1 MIRLERCLNGG
12 NPRIKIEHPYH
23 LKEEVKALGSR
34 WDPRGKFW
42 HMPWTPRSVHSIMAK
57 FPDVEFDLSS
67 EVADL
72 AKRSSSID
80 QVNIETHLPKAIF
93 KPWDHQPV
101 GVSMIG
107 QLDGC
112 ILNWDVG
119 AGKTKTVYDAIL
131 HYGFT
136 RTLIVCPHKVV
147 SKVWGRQCKMHLP
160 RDYNLKVLPLDRQTI
175 PKRALKIEEAALSGV
190 PFMAVINFEVIWREP
205 MLSTLSGITWDLV
218 VVDESHRIARHST
231 KSGKALWNKIGPK
244 SKHRVCLSG
253 TVLSNGPVDAFG
265 QTLFADPSLFGE
277 SFMRFRSRF
286 CVMGGFE
293 GKEIL
298 GYQNVDQFR
307 ETLGQITH
315 RVRIDDI
322 LELPP
327 MVDEQI
333 QIDLPK
339 KTMAV
344 YETLK
349 NEFVAELTDG
359 TVVADNIL
367 VKLLRL
373 QQITS
378 GYCPTEDPETGRE
391 RIEVLDSEKI
401 DAFTDKMKEI
411 DPREPVVVF
420 VRFVYDIENI
430 MKACADIDRPCYR
443 ISGGYDEM
451 EQWEEDSDLGLGP
464 VVVVQIQSGG
474 EGLDFTR
481 AHYCFMYSI
490 GFSRREYVQ
499 ARGRI
504 RRPGQKAGSCY
515 FYQMVARGT
524 VDQYVY
530 AAIGKKQKV
539 VDSVVEM
546 LKHGSHDLGG
556 SGAGG

>member
-1 MIRLERCLNGG
+1 
-12 NPRIKIEHPYH
+12 
-23 LKEEVKALGSR
+23 
-34 WDPRGKFW
+34 
-42 HMPWTPRSVHSIMAK
+42 
-57 FPDVEFDLSS
+57 
-67 EVADL
+67 
-72 AKRSSSID
+72 
-80 QVNIETHLPKAIF
+80 
-93 KPWDHQPV
+93 
-101 GVSMIG
+101 
-107 QLDGC
+107 
-112 ILNWDVG
+112 
-119 AGKTKTVYDAIL
+119 
-131 HYGFT
+131 
-136 RTLIVCPHKVV
+136 
-147 SKVWGRQCKMHLP
+147 MHLP

-451 EQWEEDSDLGLGP
+451 EQWEEDSDLGLTCGRRADP
-464 VVVVQIQSGG
+464 VRGRGARFHKSALLLYVLDRVLPARVCSGERSDQEARPKG
-474 EGLDFTR
+474 RILLFLPNGRQRHRRPVCLRRYREKAKGGRLGCGNAKTRFTR
-481 AHYCFMYSI
+481 SW
-490 GFSRREYVQ
+490 R
-499 ARGRI
+499 
-504 RRPGQKAGSCY
+504 
-515 FYQMVARGT
+515 
-524 VDQYVY
+524 
-530 AAIGKKQKV
+530 
-539 VDSVVEM
+539 
-546 LKHGSHDLGG
+546 L
-556 SGAGG
+556 